1 MSVFRAKN
9 ETPQVYTSESRD
21 FQILLRVLDFVQNS
35 IKYDIDSITD
45 IIDTDDISGYYLD
58 RLKNKLGFFTNNSYD
73 DNTLRIALN
82 AFPYMI
88 RYKGSIEG
96 VERCVNTFLNIIG
109 VRDGCRIEVINDR
122 NDPYNTYILRI
133 GLKSRVQNITIL
145 KDMLSYI
152 LPTGY
157 FVEIYFYQEVD
168 TAVLNLTS
176 SSNVLH
182 ISEEALNY
190 VRSDKIEDIEDAN
203 NELRKDTLGV
213 VHVSIVSNPSMV
225 SISTTVKEDEKN
237 ESI

>member
-58 RLKNKLGFFTNNSYD
+58 RLKNKLGFFTNNYYD
-73 DNTLRIALN
+73 DDTLRIALN
-82 AFPYMI
+82 AFPHMI

-122 NDPYNTYILRI
+122 NDPYNTYRLRI
-133 GLKSRVQNITIL
+133 GLKSRVQNISIL

-157 FVEIYFYQEVD
+157 FVEIYFYQELNTVM
-168 TAVLNLTS
+168 LNLNS
-176 SSNVLH
+176 SSNVQH
-182 ISEEALNY
+182 ISEEDLNY
-190 VRSDKIEDIEDAN
+190 VRGGEIEDIENEN

-213 VHVSIVSNPSMV
+213 VHISIVSNPPIV
-225 SISTTVKEDEKN
+225 EENEEN
-237 ESI
+237 EST